1 MQQFFDH
8 FALANKSIQERL
20 GAAQNALNK
29 LSALYG
35 MQARGFVQMLSYGDD
50 MITARAAS
58 HLLNMDILR
67 ANDAYL
73 LKLGEGFLLNSIESI
88 TPPLIHSGNEFL
100 FSSVRTYEIYDSVGS
115 VALRDGSSANLLIY
129 KFNALEEKTADGEQ
143 KYQVLYCA
151 GQYITQTFSTD
162 DIDLTPGTFQ
172 SIYVPETYKAIW
184 TPSVRVKLAGIEKE
198 VVPIFSMAELL
209 AYTDRDNL
217 VLCQHTGRGLTIT
230 LGDGEVFGAG
240 YNNKQSFANITF
252 VEVSYIKTDSLSEAA
267 NETLQ
272 FNSDVTPLYSDR
284 IPVLDKPSTGDTPE
298 MFRSRAIAEMFASGK
313 ITDEKDL
320 VTEIR
325 KIPIIRSCAAHR
337 EQNRHFPVK
346 AFDWDT
352 YNKWKKGKLPY
363 PIIYPHGS
371 MVEDNDALYVVV
383 KKDKG
388 SETLP
393 PSDPTSAWQVIV
405 PADIYAGLK
414 AMGFDAESAFRYDNA
429 TIVLSGLMVANRR
442 YWSPDHS
449 YGPGDIVYHA
459 KTNAL
464 YVCIKGVDAAP
475 AEGEIIPGV
484 NNLVGEVRGIEPG
497 TDEGAEYWMSQA
509 DVEINPLYSGYRIDD
524 YVPITQ
530 AAYELELKG
539 YFGIASK
546 LGFTS
551 VVVEPCVSVPVTISY
566 TYDGAH
572 RENEEIT
579 RFIQNYACYN
589 VGKRL
594 LASEL
599 HSMLTEQFGLT
610 KVYIWM
616 RRGDAADGADAS
628 EVPLATSEY
637 ISKSDLTVTPRTKE

>member
-88 TPPLIHSGNEFL
+88 TPPLIHAGNEFL
-100 FSSVRTYEIYDSVGS
+100 FKSIREYHLYDSVGS
-115 VALRDGSSANLLIY
+115 VSLRDGTSANLLIY
-129 KFNALEEKTADGEQ
+129 KFNKMDGKTPEGQQ
-143 KYQVLYCA
+143 KYEVLYCA
-151 GQYITQTFSTD
+151 GQYVTQDFSTD

-172 SIYVPETYKAIW
+172 SVYVPETYKAIW
-184 TPSVRVKLAGIEKE
+184 TPSVRVSLSGLDTDHEIT
-198 VVPIFSMAELL
+198 PIFSMAELL
-209 AYTDRDNL
+209 AYTDRDWL

-240 YNNKQSFANITF
+240 YNNKDTFAKITA
-252 VEVSYIKTDSLSEAA
+252 VNVSYIKTDSLAEAA

-272 FNSDVTPLYSDR
+272 FNSDVEPLYVGDTASENEVAKMYTL
-284 IPVLDKPSTGDTPE
+284 PVLDKPSTGDTPE
-298 MFRSRAIAEMFASGK
+298 MFRSRAVAEMFASGK

-320 VTEIR
+320 VTEIK
-325 KIPIIRSCAAHR
+325 KIPIVRSCAAHR
-337 EQNRHFPVK
+337 EQNRHFPVSEYVP
-346 AFDWDT
+346 DT
-352 YNKWKKGKLPY
+352 
-363 PIIYPHGS
+363 IYPHGS
-371 MVEDNDALYVVV
+371 MAEFAGALYVVV

-388 SETLP
+388 TETLP
-393 PSDPTSAWQVIV
+393 PDNPESSWQVIV
-405 PADIYAGLK
+405 PAEVYAGLR
-414 AMGFDAESAFRYDNA
+414 ALGFDVESAFRYDNA

-442 YWSPDHS
+442 YWSEKHS
-449 YGPGDIVYHA
+449 YSPGNIVYHA
-459 KTNAL
+459 KTNTL
-464 YVCIKGVDAAP
+464 YVCIKSA
-475 AEGEIIPGV
+475 
-484 NNLVGEVRGIEPG
+484 RGIEPG
-497 TDEGAEYWMSQA
+497 TDDGAEYWMSQA
-509 DVEINPLYSGYRIDD
+509 DVEINPQYAGYKIDD

-551 VVVEPCVSVPVTISY
+551 VVVEPCVSVPVTVTCAY
-566 TYDGAH
+566 EGAH
-572 RENEEIT
+572 RDNEELT
-579 RFIQNYACYN
+579 RFIQNYICYN
-589 VGKRL
+589 VGKSL

-599 HSMLTEQFGLT
+599 HSLMTEEFGLS
-610 KVYIWM
+610 KVYI
-616 RRGDAADGADAS
+616 GVAPTAENVAD
-628 EVPLATSEY
+628 TSAVLLGTTEY
-637 ISKSDLTVTPRTKE
+637 VSKSDLTIVLKEAVYGK

>member
-88 TPPLIHSGNEFL
+88 TPPLIHSGNEFY
-100 FSSVRTYEIYDSVGS
+100 FASPRWYQVYDSIGS
-115 VALRDGSSANLLIY
+115 VTLRDGTSANLLIY
-129 KFNALEEKTADGEQ
+129 KFNALEEMTADGAQ
-143 KYQVLYCA
+143 KYRVLYCA
-151 GQYITQTFSTD
+151 GQYATQTFSTD

-172 SIYVPETYKAIW
+172 SIYVPESYKAIW
-184 TPSVRVKLAGIEKE
+184 TPSVRIKLAGIEKE
-198 VVPIFSMAELL
+198 VTPIFSMAELL
-209 AYTDRDNL
+209 AYTNRDYL

-240 YNNKQSFANITF
+240 YNNKQTFANITF

-320 VTEIR
+320 VTEIK
-325 KIPIIRSCAAHR
+325 KIPIVRSCAAHR

-346 AFDWDT
+346 KYMPGT
-352 YNKWKKGKLPY
+352 V
-363 PIIYPHGS
+363 YPHGS
-371 MVEDNDALYVVV
+371 MVEDNGALYVVV
-383 KKDKG
+383 KKDLG
-388 SETLP
+388 TETLP
-393 PSDPTSAWQVIV
+393 PSDPSSSWQVIV
-405 PADIYAGLK
+405 PANIYAGLK
-414 AMGFDAESAFRYDNA
+414 TMGFDAESAFRYDNA
-429 TIVLSGLMVANRR
+429 TIILSGLMVANRR

-449 YGPGDIVYHA
+449 YAPGNIVYHA

-464 YVCIKGVDAAP
+464 YVCIKGVGAAP
-475 AEGEIIPGV
+475 ADGEIIPGV

-551 VVVEPCVSVPVTISY
+551 VVVEPCVSVPVAISY

-572 RENEEIT
+572 KENEEIT

-589 VGKRL
+589 VGKHL

-599 HSMLTEQFGLT
+599 HAMLTERFGLT

-616 RRGDAADGADAS
+616 RRGDGAEDS
-628 EVPLATSEY
+628 EVLLSPSEY
-637 ISKSDLTVTPRTKE
+637 VSKSDLTVTPRTKE